1 MSLVIIN
8 WKIPEKFLVPKGS
21 SVIMTVGEI
30 KIAFLKRVEVTDLL
44 TFN

>member
-8 WKIPEKFLVPKGS
+8 WKIPEQFLIPKGS

-30 KIAFLKRVEVTDLL
+30 KIAFLKRVEVTDL
-44 TFN
+44 

>member
-8 WKIPEKFLVPKGS
+8 WKIPEKFLIPKGC

-30 KIAFLKRVEVTDLL
+30 KIAILKRVEVTDL
-44 TFN
+44 